1 MAVTRC
7 QAFGAAVRPQADAL
21 GQNLPG
27 GAISSAVEHLP
38 YKEIVTGSIP
48 VSPISKNKFL
58 TGFSTIKRAF
68 SRIDQA
74 DGSCGPQPL
83 QVDALALS

>member
-1 MAVTRC
+1 M
-7 QAFGAAVRPQADAL
+7 RPQADAL

-48 VSPISKNKFL
+48 VSPISKRSAALRFL
-58 TGFSTIKRAF
+58 RFCFS
-68 SRIDQA
+68 S
-74 DGSCGPQPL
+74 P
-83 QVDALALS
+83 ALALQDHRLLAGR